1 MGMMSS
7 EIGWKASTTIA
18 PRKAMGE
25 GLVTVTGASGYI
37 GSHVVANLL
46 ARGRDVRATV
56 RDTSDPIKVDHLKE
70 LEIGE
75 GGSLEIVEMDLFDV
89 DSVHA
94 AIAGCTDLIHTAAAV
109 RISAKDSQ
117 RQIVDPSV
125 VGTQNVVEAVDATG
139 TVERFVH
146 TSSTAAIRPMRW
158 RDGETLTT
166 DTWADDATLDGNPYG
181 LAKVEA
187 ERVVRKWHAAK
198 DIDDRPHMVTIHP
211 SVVFGPPMS
220 KIHLR
225 GSLAFVMALVRRE
238 IPVVLPMQVNI
249 VDVRD
254 VAEAHVRAL
263 TRGEDAG
270 RYLTV
275 SGDMQFKDISLAIR
289 QAHPE
294 LKTPTFTLPYPVAL
308 VVSIF
313 HKSLSLSW
321 ARQHLRRRL
330 YWDATPA
337 ERDLGMSWR
346 SPQEALLDSMP
357 VILENGWA

>member
-1 MGMMSS
+1 VS
-7 EIGWKASTTIA
+7 
-18 PRKAMGE
+18 E
-25 GLVTVTGASGYI
+25 GLVTVTGASGFI
-37 GSHVVANLL
+37 GSHIVANLL
-46 ARGRDVRATV
+46 ARGRAVRATV
-56 RDTSDPIKVDHLKE
+56 RDSSDSIRVDHLKA
-70 LEIGE
+70 LAIAE
-75 GGSLEIVEMDLFDV
+75 GGSLEIVEMDLFDAA
-89 DSVHA
+89 SVNA
-94 AIAGCTDLIHTAAAV
+94 SVAGCTDLIHTAAAV
-109 RISAKDSQ
+109 RISAKDPQ

-125 VGTQNVVEAVDATG
+125 IGTQNVVAAIDAAG

-166 DTWADDATLDGNPYG
+166 ETWADDATLDGNPYG
-181 LAKVEA
+181 LAKVEG
-187 ERVVRKWHAAK
+187 ERVVRNWHAAS
-198 DIDDRPHMVTIHP
+198 DPQTRPRMVTIHP

-238 IPVVLPMQVNI
+238 FPVVLPMQVNI

-263 TRGEDAG
+263 TQGEDAG

-275 SGDMQFKDISLAIR
+275 SGDMQFKDISLALR
-289 QAHPE
+289 KAHPE
-294 LKTPTFTLPYPVAL
+294 LKTPTFTLPYPAAL

-313 HKSLSLSW
+313 HKRLSLAW

-337 ERDLGMSWR
+337 ERDLGMTWR
-346 SPQEALLDSMP
+346 APQEALLDSMP
-357 VILENGWA
+357 VILENDWV